1 MNVLI
6 VDDQY
11 EGKAKHLSRIAT
23 SIRGVECELVMSAKD
38 ALRKMK
44 ERVYE
49 LVIID
54 LQIPPENGQ
63 EVEPL
68 GGKVLL
74 DYVEVSKD
82 LYKPAKILGLTAHR
96 DSYDQCVD
104 FFSRRGWTLLLN
116 PVEDQLREILAAQLM
131 RSGEFPQVD
140 IAILTA
146 LEHIELEAVLR
157 LPYGWTEAR
166 FKDDITTYHLGS
178 VKLASGETKTV
189 VACSSQRM
197 GLAAAAAL
205 TTKVCISFRPS
216 FLAMTGIAAAVS
228 GEANLGDILV
238 ADPSWDWGSGKLTIK
253 DGAVKF
259 LSEPVQIPL
268 DPEVSSRMRK
278 LSVNRAYLDDIYTAW
293 KDGKRPPHDLR
304 LHIGP
309 IASGAVVLED
319 PATVE
324 LIRTQNRKT
333 IGIEM
338 EAFGVM
344 SATFYLGGIRPKAVV
359 IKSVCDFAD
368 PQKNNEWQP
377 YAAYTSAAFLDK
389 FLQHEAFI

>member
-1 MNVLI
+1 VNVLI

-11 EGKAKHLSRIAT
+11 EGKAKQLSRIAA
-23 SIRGVECELVMSAKD
+23 SIQGVKCELVVSAKD

-44 ERVYE
+44 ENEYE
-49 LVIID
+49 LVIVD

-68 GGKVLL
+68 GGQNLL
-74 DYVEVSKD
+74 QYVEVSED
-82 LYKPAKILGLTAHR
+82 LYKPAKILALTVHQ
-96 DSYDQCVD
+96 DSYDQCSE

-116 PVEDQLREILAAQLM
+116 PAEDHLRDILTAQLM
-131 RSGEFPQVD
+131 RAATTPQVD

-146 LEHIELEAVLR
+146 LEHTELEAVLK
-157 LPYGWTEAR
+157 LPYGWTEVR
-166 FKDDITTYHLGS
+166 YKDDITTYHLGTI
-178 VKLASGETKTV
+178 KLASGETKSV
-189 VACSSQRM
+189 VACSSHRM
-197 GLAAAAAL
+197 GLAAAATL
-205 TTKVCISFRPS
+205 TTKVCICFRPS
-216 FLAMTGIAAAVS
+216 FLAMTGIAAGVV

-268 DPEVSSRMRK
+268 DPEISSRMRK
-278 LSVNRAYLDDIYTAW
+278 LALSRTCLDEIYTAW
-293 KDGKRPPHDLR
+293 KDGTRPPHDLQLR
-304 LHIGP
+304 IGP

-344 SATFYLGGIRPKAVV
+344 SASFYAGKNRPRTVV

-368 PQKNNEWQP
+368 PQKNNEWQT

-389 FLQHEAFI
+389 FLQHEAFT

>member
-11 EGKAKHLSRIAT
+11 EGKAKHLCHIAT
-23 SIRGVECELVMSAKD
+23 SIQGVECELVMSAKD

-44 ERVYE
+44 EREYE
-49 LVIID
+49 LVIVD
-54 LQIPPENGQ
+54 LQIPPENGLD
-63 EVEPL
+63 VEPL
-68 GGKVLL
+68 GGQLL
-74 DYVEVSKD
+74 LEYVEVSKD
-82 LYKPAKILGLTAHR
+82 LYKPAKILALTVHR
-96 DSYDQCVD
+96 DSYDQCAD

-116 PVEDQLREILAAQLM
+116 PAEDHLKAILVAQLM
-131 RSGEFPQVD
+131 RTASFPLVD

-146 LEHIELEAVLR
+146 LEHTELEAVLK

-166 FKDDITTYHLGS
+166 YKDDITTYHLGA
-178 VKLASGETKTV
+178 VKLATGETKTV
-189 VACSSQRM
+189 VACSSHRM

-205 TTKVCISFRPS
+205 ATKVCIRFRPK
-216 FLAMTGIAAAVS
+216 FLAMTGIAAAVP

-268 DPEVSSRMRK
+268 DPEISSRMRN
-278 LSVNRAYLDDIYTAW
+278 LSVSRTYLDEIYTAW

-304 LHIGP
+304 LHVGP

-344 SATFYLGGIRPKAVV
+344 SSSFYLGDSRPRTVV

-389 FLQHEAFI
+389 FLQHEAFT